1 MSLQDI
7 ISKAWEGIDPEKEID
22 KTLSTFSNDDK
33 KLTSKKGHILNDFI
47 TFVDKENEIIKYI
60 KPTFVKPIDEESS
73 DDDDDFLG
81 DSIGEVSLKLQKTTL
96 DDGEIIH
103 YENNDD
109 LLKKVVNFIWNSTNN
124 YVATD
129 DKGPLAFDVDKAS
142 DFIFSRYARGGVTYL
157 FCNKNFYIKRIAMG
171 NERSCGFEGTVLVD
185 FLPDNIAITVFKDG
199 PSPTIAAYL
208 NKKEKYIRIKVLA
221 DYASVI
227 FEE

>member
-7 ISKAWEGIDPEKEID
+7 ISKAWEGINPEKEID
-22 KTLSTFSNDDK
+22 KTLSTLSNDDK

-47 TFVDKENEIIKYI
+47 TFIDKETDIIKYI
-60 KPTFVKPIDEESS
+60 KPTFVKPIDEKSS
-73 DDDDDFLG
+73 DDDDFLG
-81 DSIGEVSLKLQKTTL
+81 DSLGEVILKLQKTTL

-109 LLKKVVNFIWNSTNN
+109 LLKKVVNFIWSSTNN

-129 DKGPLAFDVDKAS
+129 GEGPLAFDVMKAS
-142 DFIFSRYARGGVTYL
+142 DFIYSRYARGGVTYL
-157 FCNKNFYIKRIAMG
+157 FCNKNFYKKRIAMG
-171 NERSCGFEGTVLVD
+171 DERSCGFEGTILVD
-185 FLPDNIAITVFKDG
+185 FLPDNIAITVFK
-199 PSPTIAAYL
+199 SENTYPTIAAYL
-208 NKKEKYIRIKVLA
+208 NKTEKYIRIKVLA